1 MSRSPILL
9 VSLLLVLC
17 WALKPGPA
25 SLQGTLEARLDEL
38 NDSDFPVLR
47 ASVTV
52 TDAFGR
58 PVAGLQSEQFA
69 ANLGG
74 MPLTVTQVQ
83 SAADNDIPM
92 GLVLAFDES
101 GSMEGPPLEQAREAG
116 RALIDQLLPI
126 DQVAVLS
133 FATGVQV
140 VQPFTADRALLLQ
153 AIDGL
158 RAGGDTALYGAVAES
173 SSLAAGSTL
182 ARRAVVLLSDGYDY
196 GGRST
201 VDRATSLEAVGR
213 AGIPVFVVGL
223 GSQID
228 QPYLEELA
236 AAARTPLML
245 APSPEDLH
253 ALYSRIGQ
261 SLRYQYVVT
270 VNASTAPPGEALL
283 RLSVTYDGS
292 VVVAERPF
300 TVPAPPEPP
309 APLETPP
316 PSTPPPPPVEALP
329 APTPATSDR
338 GISTFAPVIA
348 GVAVAL
354 AALAAAVPLTLRH
367 RRRQR
372 RQAEAGLEQR
382 VQSLAPPDTPPVPA
396 PATEEPVAADV
407 VAELLV
413 VNEAAGAGRYWLT
426 GAPATIGF
434 TPDCTVVLGHDDHL
448 TGEERVRIWRRE
460 GKFMLHRLS
469 RRGRV
474 AVGGRPVAGAVLED
488 GDEIE
493 VGPWRLRFS
502 LRPEAAPPVPRH
514 HARG

>member
-1 MSRSPILL
+1 M
-9 VSLLLVLC
+9 
-17 WALKPGPA
+17 
-25 SLQGTLEARLDEL
+25 
-38 NDSDFPVLR
+38 
-47 ASVTV
+47 
-52 TDAFGR
+52 
-58 PVAGLQSEQFA
+58 
-69 ANLGG
+69 
-74 MPLTVTQVQ
+74 
-83 SAADNDIPM
+83 
-92 GLVLAFDES
+92 
-101 GSMEGPPLEQAREAG
+101 
-116 RALIDQLLPI
+116 
-126 DQVAVLS
+126 
-133 FATGVQV
+133 
-140 VQPFTADRALLLQ
+140 
-153 AIDGL
+153 
-158 RAGGDTALYGAVAES
+158 
-173 SSLAAGSTL
+173 
-182 ARRAVVLLSDGYDY
+182 
-196 GGRST
+196 
-201 VDRATSLEAVGR
+201 
-213 AGIPVFVVGL
+213 PVFVVGL

-329 APTPATSDR
+329 EPTPATRDR
-338 GISTFAPVIA
+338 GSSTGGPFIGGGAVGRAARGAA
-348 GVAVAL
+348 GA
-354 AALAAAVPLTLRH
+354 LTLRL
-367 RRRQR
+367 RRRGRRR

-396 PATEEPVAADV
+396 PATEESVAADV

-413 VNEAAGAGRYWLT
+413 VNEAAGAGRYQLT

-434 TPDCTVVLGHDDHL
+434 TPDCTIVLGHDDHL

-474 AVGGRPVAGAVLED
+474 AVGGRPVAWAVLED